1 MPPNFYHWGRPA
13 PDTYHINLDAS
24 LSCVEPLEHH
34 AGVGAA
40 EAERVRQHAAEL
52 HVVAALPHDRHI
64 GDGRIEILDIG
75 AFADEARPHHQQGI
89 DRLLRAGGAE
99 RVSGERFGRRYRRA
113 FITKDL
119 ADRLDLLD

>member
-24 LSCVEPLEHH
+24 LSCIEPLEHH

-52 HVVAALPHDRHI
+52 NVVTALSDDRHV
-64 GDGRIEILDIG
+64 GESRIERVDVR
-75 AFADEARPHHQQGI
+75 AFADEAVIHHQERV
-89 DRLLRAGGAE
+89 DRLLGARGAE
-99 RVSGERFGRRYRRA
+99 
-113 FITKDL
+113 
-119 ADRLDLLD
+119 